1 MKRYIAAVL
10 FGLAACLTLSAQNIE
25 EEGGDPVQTVGSEVQ
40 VDSTL
45 DGHTIFQVLPDG
57 VAVNQS
63 PAVRSALERQI
74 ESNSRKQFSGFRIR
88 IYFDSTQDARDKSL
102 AVLNRFKEKHP
113 DMSGYRSYESPNFKV
128 TVGNF
133 RNRTEADAALETVKR
148 EFPSAFVVRER
159 FKYPSVGRYNS
170 TVDSL
175 NTAF

>member
-88 IYFDSTQDARDKSL
+88 IYFDRPRT
-102 AVLNRFKEKHP
+102 P
-113 DMSGYRSYESPNFKV
+113 GTSP
-128 TVGNF
+128 
-133 RNRTEADAALETVKR
+133 
-148 EFPSAFVVRER
+148 SQC
-159 FKYPSVGRYNS
+159 S
-170 TVDSL
+170 TVSRKSTRTCRATGHTNPPISRSQSATSATGPRPTPPWRHSRGTSQAHSSSGRGS
-175 NTAF
+175 NTLPWADTIQQLTH